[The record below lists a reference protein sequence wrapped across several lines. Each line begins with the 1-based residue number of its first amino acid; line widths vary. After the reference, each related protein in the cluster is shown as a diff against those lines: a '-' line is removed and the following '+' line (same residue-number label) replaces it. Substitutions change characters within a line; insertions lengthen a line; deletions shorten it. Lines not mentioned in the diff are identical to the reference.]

1 MHYTPGSNT
10 WGTRRGWVR
19 LTQSQSVLSPFLR
32 EPRASVSGRCNS
44 PARAALAW
52 LPDTC
57 RVDAASSQ
65 RQPRALLSRVGGPSS
80 DPATGSWVQTRGRIT
95 LLAILKSD
103 QLPIKVPNEEGL
115 LRLSRDRQ
123 EWASAGGIEE
133 GCLEESARRAVQGKR
148 LGWGP
153 RASG

>member
-1 MHYTPGSNT
+1 MGEAHPEPVLPERLPEATQGLCLWQVQQPCPSRPG
-10 WGTRRGWVR
+10 
-19 LTQSQSVLSPFLR
+19 L
-32 EPRASVSGRCNS
+32 A
-44 PARAALAW
+44 ARY
-52 LPDTC
+52 TC

-65 RQPRALLSRVGGPSS
+65 RQPCALLSRVGGSSS
-80 DPATGSWVQTRGRIT
+80 DPATGSWVQTRDPIT

-133 GCLEESARRAVQGKR
+133 GCLEESSRRAVQGTR

-153 RASG
+153 RVSG